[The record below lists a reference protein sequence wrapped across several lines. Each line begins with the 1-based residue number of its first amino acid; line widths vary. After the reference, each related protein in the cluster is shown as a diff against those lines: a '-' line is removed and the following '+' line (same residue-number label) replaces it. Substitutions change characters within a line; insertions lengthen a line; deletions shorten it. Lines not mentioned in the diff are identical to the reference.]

1 MRFLVFDDKK
11 VLLSLRR
18 MIINQ
23 QLYQAPMK
31 LELNT
36 LARQYYWYCNYDGGY
51 FDKVFGNAWNNIGIL
66 L

>member
-1 MRFLVFDDKK
+1 
-11 VLLSLRR
+11 

-51 FDKVFGNAWNNIGIL
+51 FDKVFQKRME
-66 L
+66 

>member
-1 MRFLVFDDKK
+1 MNKRDFIDIVNRIYNLQNEVSGFFDDKK

-36 LARQYYWYCNYDGGY
+36 LARQYYWYCNYD
-51 FDKVFGNAWNNIGIL
+51 
-66 L
+66 